1 MLSLLNLV
9 NPIVVSPH
17 LHRKARNVS
26 KTLYSIVKTMS
37 WTCSKCTFKNPVS
50 QKLHCEICL
59 SPIPQSL
66 LTSLSISCSS
76 KPKWACAGCTFLNP
90 YRSIT
95 CEICGTRTSASLLS
109 TLEVDDDDLDQ
120 GLLGSS
126 IGSVF
131 FPLKSCSSVE
141 KGKNGNACFGN
152 DDAGCSGQLKDAVS
166 PSLRSDIGGLGSRES
181 LIVDNGVNRRD
192 NPGEEKGFL
201 PVVHPCSNKRKDR
214 DGSSANDGGGSS
226 GGSSGFMAVKAAN
239 EVLEVESSAM
249 LVTSGTNMAS
259 ESKTWK
265 ILSYNVWFREDLE
278 MHGRMKALGNL
289 IELHSPDVICFQE
302 VTPSF
307 YKIFQQSS
315 WWKEYRCSISNGM
328 EFPGPYFCMQLCKL
342 TVKSYSCK
350 PFHNSIMGREL
361 CLAEVE
367 VLPDV
372 ALVVATSHLESPCP
386 SPPKWDQMF
395 SKERVDQAKEAMK
408 FLDENINVIFCG
420 DMNWDDKLD
429 GGFPLAG
436 EWIDAWTELRPGEIG
451 WTYDT
456 KSNKMLCG
464 NRTLQKRL
472 DRFVCKLKN
481 FKVGEIEM
489 IGMDAVEGLSYIKEK
504 RVKGQVTKLV
514 LPVLP
519 SDHYGLL
526 LTICHN
532 ISQ

>member
-1 MLSLLNLV
+1 
-9 NPIVVSPH
+9 
-17 LHRKARNVS
+17 
-26 KTLYSIVKTMS
+26 MS
-37 WTCSKCTFKNPVS
+37 WTCSKCTFKNPAS
-50 QKLHCEICL
+50 RKSHCQICL
-59 SPIPQSL
+59 TPIPQSL
-66 LTSLSISCSS
+66 LSSLSCSS
-76 KPKWACAGCTFLNP
+76 KPKWSCAGCTFLNP
-90 YRSIT
+90 YGSTT
-95 CEICGTRTSASLLS
+95 CEICGTRVSASLLS
-109 TLEVDDDDLDQ
+109 TLEVDDDDLDHA
-120 GLLGSS
+120 LLGSS

-131 FPLKSCSSVE
+131 LPLKSCNGIK
-141 KGKNGNACFGN
+141 KGKNENASFGN
-152 DDAGCSGQLKDAVS
+152 DDTGCCSQSKDDIS

-181 LIVDNGVNRRD
+181 PFVDIGVNRGGNSGD
-192 NPGEEKGFL
+192 KNVFL
-201 PVVHPCSNKRKDR
+201 PVVRPCSNKRKDR
-214 DGSSANDGGGSS
+214 EGSSTDGGGGNA
-226 GGSSGFMAVKAAN
+226 GGSSGFRAVKPAN
-239 EVLEVESSAM
+239 EALEVVLSAM
-249 LVTSGTNMAS
+249 LVSGGTHLAS

-278 MHGRMKALGNL
+278 MHERMKALGNL
-289 IELHSPDVICFQE
+289 IELHSPDIICFQE

-307 YKIFQQSS
+307 YEIFQQSS

-342 TVKSYSCK
+342 AVKSYSCK
-350 PFHNSIMGREL
+350 PFRNSIMGREL
-361 CLAEVE
+361 CLAKVE

-395 SKERVDQAKEAMK
+395 SKERVDQAKEAVK
-408 FLDENINVIFCG
+408 FLDENLNVIFCG

-456 KSNKMLCG
+456 KSNKMLSG

-472 DRFVCKLKN
+472 DRFVCKLKD
-481 FKVGEIEM
+481 FKVKEIEM
-489 IGMDAVEGLSYIKEK
+489 IGMDAIEGLSHIKEK

>member
-1 MLSLLNLV
+1 M
-9 NPIVVSPH
+9 
-17 LHRKARNVS
+17 
-26 KTLYSIVKTMS
+26 
-37 WTCSKCTFKNPVS
+37 
-50 QKLHCEICL
+50 
-59 SPIPQSL
+59 
-66 LTSLSISCSS
+66 
-76 KPKWACAGCTFLNP
+76 NP
-90 YRSIT
+90 YRSTT
-95 CEICGTRTSASLLS
+95 CEICGTRASASLLS

-131 FPLKSCSSVE
+131 LPLKSCNSVK
-141 KGKNGNACFGN
+141 KGNNRNAFFGN

-166 PSLRSDIGGLGSRES
+166 SSLRSDIGGLGSRES
-181 LIVDNGVNRRD
+181 PFVDNSVFRSGNS
-192 NPGEEKGFL
+192 GEKEGFV
-201 PVVHPCSNKRKDR
+201 PVVRPCSNKRKDR
-214 DGSSANDGGGSS
+214 EGSGANGGGGNA
-226 GGSSGFMAVKAAN
+226 GGSSGFRAVKAAN
-239 EVLEVESSAM
+239 EVLDVESSAM
-249 LVTSGTNMAS
+249 LVTSGTNLAP

-307 YKIFQQSS
+307 YELFQQSS
-315 WWKEYRCSISNGM
+315 WWKDYGSSISNDM
-328 EFPGPYFCMQLCKL
+328 EFPGSYFCMQLCKL
-342 TVKSYSCK
+342 TVESYSRK

-372 ALVVATSHLESPCP
+372 TLVVATSHLESPCP

-395 SKERVDQAKEAMK
+395 SKERVDQAKEAVK
-408 FLDENINVIFCG
+408 FLDENLNVIFCG

-429 GGFPLAG
+429 GGFPLAD

-456 KSNKMLCG
+456 KSNKMLSG

-481 FKVGEIEM
+481 FKVREIEM
-489 IGMDAVEGLSYIKEK
+489 IGMDAIEGLSYIKEK
-504 RVKGQVTKLV
+504 KVKGQVTKLV

-532 ISQ
+532 VSQ